1 VIPRE
6 DDLLRIYCQL
16 SEEDVVR
23 TADGR
28 IDMSKEMR
36 LQNGKKVAEAGLN
49 VDPNMCK
56 LDDQELSAL
65 EVSLDLIASNSV
77 K

>member
-23 TADGR
+23 TPEGR

-36 LQNGKKVAEAGLN
+36 ILNEKKVAEASGFLGHAS
-49 VDPNMCK
+49 MC
-56 LDDQELSAL
+56 
-65 EVSLDLIASNSV
+65 I
-77 K
+77 